1 MNLDYSL
8 LIPEYLLAALAAVV
22 IALGLYD
29 TRRAR
34 TYLPYVSAGGLGV
47 ILVVSLFYIN
57 KGPLSFAGLVQI
69 DNYTT
74 FFRVLFIGITAV
86 VCLASAHFVRDRLR
100 HAGEYYGLL
109 ILSTIGAIYMA
120 AGRELITAYIAMEL
134 LSFSLYVL
142 VSFAKMDAKSNEGGM
157 KYMLLGAFSSA
168 LFLYGLSLI
177 YGVAGSTSYADINA
191 ALSNGVGDFGIAM
204 LMGLV
209 LIIAGIGFKVS
220 AVPFHMWAPDAYE
233 GAPLPITAYLSAA
246 SKAAG
251 VALLLR
257 LFTEAFL
264 PVLSDWRWMI
274 AALAAASMTLGNLV
288 AIQQHNIKRLL
299 AYSSIGQAGFMLM
312 GIAALSEAAASTLVL
327 HLTGYVITN
336 LAAFVVVIA
345 FYNASGKDE
354 IADYRGLAER
364 APFLALSLTVAL
376 FSLAG
381 MPLFAGFA
389 TKFLLFQAVAK
400 EGLLWLAAL
409 AVVNSLIS
417 LYYYLLVIKQMYV
430 GETEE
435 KVRLR
440 VPAGVNA
447 VIVALVIGVFVVGL
461 YPQPL
466 FKATDNAVHA
476 VFPTTA
482 AKQAHD
488 TGSSP
493 SESPLP
499 GR

>member
-57 KGPLSFAGLVQI
+57 KGPLDFAGLVQI

-74 FFRVLFIGITAV
+74 FFRVLFIAITAV

-120 AGRELITAYIAMEL
+120 AGRELITAYISMEL

-177 YGVAGSTSYADINA
+177 YGVTGSTSYADINA

-264 PVLSDWRWMI
+264 PVLNDWRWMI

-312 GIAALSEAAASTLVL
+312 GIAALSETAASTLVL

-430 GETEE
+430 GEAEE

-440 VPAGVNA
+440 VPVSVNA
-447 VIVALVIGVFVVGL
+447 VILALVIGVFVVGL

-466 FKATDNAVHA
+466 FKATDHAVHA
-476 VFPTTA
+476 VFPTTTA
-482 AKQAHD
+482 QQAHD

-493 SESPLP
+493 SAASLP
-499 GR
+499 NR